1 MTNDVPQRRT
11 DHKGAARR
19 AQILRMLQDN
29 PSADLSVEEIAQ
41 RFGVSFA
48 TVRRDLARLRERQG
62 VARTYGGIAL
72 LQPVEVPTRERRTTF
87 RRAKEAIGRH
97 AAAVGAAGDLVVL
110 GEGRPPTCP
119 GAGVRGGG

>member
-72 LQPVEVPTRERRTTF
+72 LQPGEVPTRG
-87 RRAKEAIGRH
+87 RRAKVPPAEGADRGP
-97 AAAVGAAGDLVVL
+97 APPVGVARG
-110 GEGRPPTCP
+110 P
-119 GAGVRGGG
+119 GGPG

>member
-48 TVRRDLARLRERQG
+48 TVRRDLAPLRERQG
-62 VARTYGGIAL
+62 VAPTYGGVAL
-72 LQPVEVPTRERRTTF
+72 LQPGEGTPPEPRAKVPRAEEGD
-87 RRAKEAIGRH
+87 RRA
-97 AAAVGAAGDLVVL
+97 
-110 GEGRPPTCP
+110 PP
-119 GAGVRGGG
+119 

>member
-1 MTNDVPQRRT
+1 MTNDGPQRRT

-29 PSADLSVEEIAQ
+29 PTADLSVEEIAR

-48 TVRRDLARLRERQG
+48 TVRRDLTRLRQQHG

-72 LQPVEVPTRERRTTF
+72 LQPVEGPTRERRTTL

-97 AAAVGAAGDLVVL
+97 AAELVSDGQLVVL
-110 GEGRPPTCP
+110 D
-119 GAGVRGGG
+119 AGST